1 MNSFRVRYNC
11 VDDEENPEVTIL
23 LRQLKN
29 EPNFSFMNF
38 NVRSYG
44 IVVGGQNDGANAAD
58 LVDTYREG
66 EARGSDYLE

>member
-1 MNSFRVRYNC
+1 MTIQQQEFFSTRFNFYYN
-11 VDDEENPEVTIL
+11 
-23 LRQLKN
+23 K
-29 EPNFSFMNF
+29 
-38 NVRSYG
+38 YG